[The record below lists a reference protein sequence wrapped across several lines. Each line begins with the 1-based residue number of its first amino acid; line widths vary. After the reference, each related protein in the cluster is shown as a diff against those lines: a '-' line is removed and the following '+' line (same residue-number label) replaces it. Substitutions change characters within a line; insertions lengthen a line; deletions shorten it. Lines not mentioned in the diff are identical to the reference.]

1 MHLIM
6 RIYLLIFVVNLSND
20 QVIGI
25 QTPRDLKPWSQV
37 FKSFLSYEFDCRSE
51 ALCVDDEHCGPSGVC
66 NFSLD
71 NRINIG

>member
-1 MHLIM
+1 MRLIM
-6 RIYLLIFVVNLSND
+6 RIYLLILVVYFSND

-25 QTPRDLKPWSQV
+25 QTPWDLKPWSQV
-37 FKSFLSYEFDCRSE
+37 FKSFLSHEFDCRNK
-51 ALCVDDEHCGPSGVC
+51 ALCVDDEHCGPNGVC